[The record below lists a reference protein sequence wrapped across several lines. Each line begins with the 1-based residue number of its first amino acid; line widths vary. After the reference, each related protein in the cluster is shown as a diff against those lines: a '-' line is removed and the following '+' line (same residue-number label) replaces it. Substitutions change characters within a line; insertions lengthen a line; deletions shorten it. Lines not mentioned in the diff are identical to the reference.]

1 MKKLLIVVDFQ
12 VDFVTGALGFPKAKE
27 VEEVI
32 YEKIK
37 LYQKNNDD
45 IIFTFDTHDDNYLN
59 TVEGKKLPIVHCIKG
74 TKGHALYG
82 KVNEFKDRGVS
93 FEKPTFGS
101 LDLGIYLKDK
111 NYQEIEVCGL
121 VSNIC
126 VISNAVIAKS
136 AIPNAVIKVDAKA
149 TASFDEDL
157 HEKALDVLEGLHVE
171 VVNR

>member
-59 TVEGKKLPIVHCIKG
+59 TVEGKKLPIIHCLKG
-74 TKGHALYG
+74 TEGRQLYG
-82 KVNEFKDRGVS
+82 KVNELKKSGVS